1 MRSSTAGMLKG
12 RSSGGTPAE
21 APLIDF
27 GVDDH
32 NTGPLAWPEHVSGQ
46 AQDVDPFSW
55 TTDELF
61 ISATSK
67 DPFGFEGHFTA
78 AITSNDPFEPV
89 ARSSGNV
96 DNTVYG
102 FALQSLGHGS
112 GTDLLTGMPLV
123 ATRVSAP
130 ASVNSFLDSSGV
142 GDLPWA
148 AASPSGHRQSV
159 DSRLPV
165 CSSDDTFYYN
175 DNPFIQAK
183 ASTKDDAQPWSPFY
197 GELSFKDALSEDL
210 PIAES
215 PTSEG
220 AGDAVDWSSIVLS
233 EKKEW
238 LHEDQGSKVGAIS
251 VISNEQARSPA
262 NSFTEKEQQ
271 KPPVATQ
278 VKERSSFSVIGKD
291 VFRSE
296 DAISANAEL
305 VAQMIAPPQKPPSP
319 RSSSEL
325 QRFKPPVPRPSS
337 SEFQSSAWVCSSRC
351 GRQQPEFLA
360 SGGRGVYR
368 APSREIFNPGNPV
381 ALELRPR
388 PLKLKEVNQ
397 SIRTIMCT
405 ETSVWASFEHGL
417 KVWDIEAASSSCSE
431 GSNNPLGDEDAA
443 SYTVLTSGPT
453 LCLAMDTG
461 NQVVWTGHR
470 DGKVR
475 AWPLNIR
482 GGDSQKRDP
491 IEAVLVWD
499 GHQTPVTAITITPY
513 GELWTGSENGQIK
526 AWPCEVTS
534 RALQSAAEG
543 YQGAGTPLAQMA
555 VLVRGHSAC
564 NNPSQTEVRVLL
576 AEHSAGRVW
585 SGGIYFITIWDART
599 RETVYSFEAQTN
611 LASPEFSVGADLPE
625 EKLLRKEKSMGWLQR
640 SRNALNCAAD
650 AVRRAA
656 DRLRQ
661 EEARRLETL
670 AASEDGTVWGGFGN
684 GHLVQWDSE
693 GTRLGDPL
701 VTSVTVK
708 CLLTVGSRLWVGFTN
723 GRIEVL
729 SSSNRTSLGCW
740 GAQSPSLAHMA
751 KGGNYVFTLSAD
763 GGILGWHVA
772 SLSPLDTLIQDQ
784 LFKRSVKFTQN
795 RHLRIFAGTWNVSQE
810 KASSEAL
817 RVWLEEPAAGA
828 SLVCIGLQEME
839 MGAGSIG
846 LAAVKETVGVGLL
859 NKGSANG
866 QWWLDNIGSV
876 IGEGKMFERVG
887 DRQLAG
893 LLIGVWARRN
903 IRQFVGDVD
912 AAAVACGFGR
922 TFGNKGAVGVKLSAF
937 RRTICL
943 VNSHFAAHMDK
954 VTSRNS
960 DFEYCY
966 NQMTFGPKPS
976 LVTFGGGGSMLLRGQ
991 SRKFSYNADNQESM
1005 EPEFTSEMAM
1015 PELSDTDVLIWLG
1028 DFNYRIDTTY
1038 DQAVKWI
1045 NEKRYDM
1052 LLIRDQ
1058 LRVEMTSGRTFPG
1071 MREAGISFPPTYKF
1085 DRGTQVYDTSEKR
1098 RVPAY
1103 CDRVV
1108 FRDSFDGSASATS
1121 TSLTHPSQATVVKYD
1136 ACMEAL
1142 DSDHK
1147 PVQCLLGVD
1156 LAVLDEAARRR
1167 EYGDIMMNDQKVL
1180 DYLEQSNVMPQTRV
1194 NRSSIV
1200 FENSKASFIVT
1211 NYSQRSLTMFMI
1223 RCDGLY
1229 IGEDCPCGNHRAN
1242 RSSYRANVLRGGSG
1256 FPLWLQV
1263 LPAAGVI
1270 GPNSS
1275 VTITIHYRGPVPQNH
1290 SFGNQ
1295 PLWWTDLQMDECLNL
1310 VLTMSSSPLTKLN
1323 QHRICVRR
1331 AI

>member
-1 MRSSTAGMLKG
+1 MRSSTAGMPKG
-12 RSSGGTPAE
+12 GSSGGTPAE

-27 GVDDH
+27 RADDH
-32 NTGPLAWPEHVSGQ
+32 NTGSLAWPEHVFGP

-61 ISATSK
+61 ISATPK
-67 DPFGFEGHFTA
+67 DPFGFKGQFTA
-78 AITSNDPFEPV
+78 AITSNDPFDPV
-89 ARSSGNV
+89 ARSSGNA

-102 FALQSLGHGS
+102 FASQSLGHGS
-112 GTDLLTGMPLV
+112 GINSLTGMPMV

-130 ASVNSFLDSSGV
+130 ASVNSCLDSSGV
-142 GDLPWA
+142 GGLPWA
-148 AASPSGHRQSV
+148 AAFPSGHRQSV
-159 DSRLPV
+159 DSRLPAS
-165 CSSDDTFYYN
+165 SSDDTFHFN
-175 DNPFIQAK
+175 DNPFIQAD
-183 ASTKDDAQPWSPFY
+183 SSSNDDAQLWSPFY
-197 GELSFKDALSEDL
+197 EEFSYKDALSEDL

-215 PTSEG
+215 PTSEDVG
-220 AGDAVDWSSIVLS
+220 NAVDWSSIVLS
-233 EKKEW
+233 EKKGW
-238 LHEDQGSKVGAIS
+238 VHEDQGSKVGAS
-251 VISNEQARSPA
+251 CVISNEQGRSRA

-278 VKERSSFSVIGKD
+278 VKERSSFSGIEKD
-291 VFRSE
+291 VFRSD
-296 DAISANAEL
+296 DAISANAKL
-305 VAQMIAPPQKPPSP
+305 DAPPSW
-319 RSSSEL
+319 
-325 QRFKPPVPRPSS
+325 SS
-337 SEFQSSAWVCSSRC
+337 SEFRSSAWVSSSRS
-351 GRQQPEFLA
+351 GRQQSEFLA
-360 SGGRGVYR
+360 SGGGRGVYR
-368 APSREIFNPGNPV
+368 APSREIFNPGSPV

-405 ETSVWASFEHGL
+405 ETSVWAAFDHGL
-417 KVWDIEAASSSCSE
+417 KVWDIEAATSSCSE
-431 GSNNPLGDEDAA
+431 GSNNSLGDEDAA
-443 SYTVLTSGPT
+443 GYTVLTSGPT

-470 DGKVR
+470 GGKVR
-475 AWPLNIR
+475 AWPFNIR

-491 IEAVLVWD
+491 IEPVLVWD
-499 GHQTPVTAITITPY
+499 GHQTAVTAITITPY

-534 RALQSAAEG
+534 RALESAAEG
-543 YQGAGTPLAQMA
+543 YKGAGTSLAKMA
-555 VLVRGHSAC
+555 VLVRGHSAG

-576 AEHSAGRVW
+576 AEHSAWRVW

-599 RETVYSFEAQTN
+599 REMVYSFEAQTN

-640 SRNALNCAAD
+640 SRNALNSAAD

-656 DRLRQ
+656 DRVGQ

-670 AASEDGTVWGGFGN
+670 VASEDGTVWGGFGN

-708 CLLTVGSRLWVGFTN
+708 CLLAIGSRLWVGFTN

-751 KGGNYVFTLSAD
+751 KGGNYVFTLSVD
-763 GGILGWHVA
+763 GRILGWHVA

-784 LFKRSVKFTQN
+784 LSKRSDKFTQK
-795 RHLRIFAGTWNVSQE
+795 RHVRIFAGTWNVSQE

-817 RVWLEEPAAGA
+817 RGWLEEPAAGA

-859 NKGSANG
+859 DKGSANG

-876 IGEGKMFERVG
+876 IGEGKEFERVG

-893 LLIGVWARRN
+893 LLIGVWARKT

-922 TFGNKGAVGVKLSAF
+922 TFGNKGAVGIKLSAF

-966 NQMTFGPKPS
+966 NQMTFGPKSS
-976 LVTFGGGGSMLLRGQ
+976 LVAFGGGGSTLLRGQ
-991 SRKFSYNADNQESM
+991 SRKFLYNAENQESM
-1005 EPEFTSEMAM
+1005 AEGDVPVYVMPEFTSEVAM
-1015 PELSDTDVLIWLG
+1015 PELSDTDVLIWFG

-1085 DRGTQVYDTSEKR
+1085 DRGTQVYDSSEKK

-1108 FRDSFDGSASATS
+1108 FRDSFDGNGSDTS
-1121 TSLTHPSQATVVKYD
+1121 TSLTHPSQATVVRYD

-1180 DYLEQSNVMPQTRV
+1180 EYLEQSNVMPQTRV
-1194 NRSSIV
+1194 NRNSIV
-1200 FENSKASFIVT
+1200 FENSKASLVVT
-1211 NYSQRSLTMFMI
+1211 NYSQRSLTTFMI

-1229 IGEDCPCGNHRAN
+1229 IGEDCPCGNDRAN
-1242 RSSYRANVLRGGSG
+1242 RSSHRANVLRGGSG
-1256 FPLWLQV
+1256 FPQWLQV

-1270 GPNSS
+1270 GPSS
-1275 VTITIHYRGPVPQNH
+1275 NVTITMHYKAPVPQNH
-1290 SFGNQ
+1290 SVGNQ
-1295 PLWWTDLQMDECLNL
+1295 PRWWTDIQKDECLKL

-1331 AI
+1331 AR